1 VSDKQLQSAWVTL
14 NTHVK
19 QLKGIIREQENTI
32 KQLREELAKAK
43 QTEANNKWVENILR
57 KSLGYTE
64 EVWQLMKDS
73 GYDVNNVKERD
84 RFFKDLE
91 DLDDE

>member
-1 VSDKQLQSAWVTL
+1 MSDKQLQSAWVTL

-43 QTEANNKWVENILR
+43 QTEANNKWVEHDD
-57 KSLGYTE
+57 KSLR
-64 EVWQLMKDS
+64 L
-73 GYDVNNVKERD
+73 
-84 RFFKDLE
+84 
-91 DLDDE
+91 

>member
-32 KQLREELAKAK
+32 KQLREELAKSK
-43 QTEANNKWVENILR
+43 QTEANNKWVEHDD
-57 KSLGYTE
+57 KSLR
-64 EVWQLMKDS
+64 L
-73 GYDVNNVKERD
+73 
-84 RFFKDLE
+84 
-91 DLDDE
+91 

>member
-43 QTEANNKWVENILR
+43 QTEANNKWVEHDD
-57 KSLGYTE
+57 KSLR
-64 EVWQLMKDS
+64 L
-73 GYDVNNVKERD
+73 
-84 RFFKDLE
+84 
-91 DLDDE
+91 

>member
-1 VSDKQLQSAWVTL
+1 MSDKQLPSAWVTL

-43 QTEANNKWVENILR
+43 QTEANNKWVEHDD
-57 KSLGYTE
+57 KSLR
-64 EVWQLMKDS
+64 L
-73 GYDVNNVKERD
+73 
-84 RFFKDLE
+84 
-91 DLDDE
+91 

>member
-1 VSDKQLQSAWVTL
+1 MSDKQLLSAWVTL

-43 QTEANNKWVENILR
+43 QTEANNKWVEHDD
-57 KSLGYTE
+57 KSLR
-64 EVWQLMKDS
+64 L
-73 GYDVNNVKERD
+73 
-84 RFFKDLE
+84 
-91 DLDDE
+91 